1 MVQKVLA
8 WSSFGM
14 AIIFL
19 IWSVCVLAGVVPAGM
34 LIGLPLFTLPLLVS
48 ILLAVA
54 LLVMAAFGS

>member
-14 AIIFL
+14 AFVFL
-19 IWSVCVLAGVVPAGM
+19 IWAGCVLAGVVPAGM
-34 LIGLPLFTLPLLVS
+34 IGGLPVFTFPLIVS

-54 LLVMAAFGS
+54 VLVMAAFGP